1 MRLTVKSTLI
11 GLYLVL
17 VALAAGQGALAL
29 SKLAHINQNVDEL
42 AENWLPSVR
51 ALGEVKYA
59 MTRVRVAAMRTLLVT
74 EPKESAALADRMSR
88 LIGETGK
95 ATGEYEKLI
104 SSPEE
109 RSLWNDV
116 LVRWAEYVQVQGEL
130 LGKHRAGQED
140 AAIELANKSVG
151 VFDAVML
158 SLAKSID
165 INNKGAADAETRAAQ
180 DYETAQSVLIL
191 AVVAQLVLGL
201 AAVAFILFGITR
213 PLNRVTDAMGKIAGG
228 ALDTQVPNR
237 ETKNEIGDIART
249 LEVFRDGLVETEN
262 LRAEQKRK
270 EEEMAQQLIAERANI
285 ANAFQSRMGAL
296 AERFSGSSGE
306 VADAARNLSATAEET
321 SRQAQSVTL
330 AAEGASDNVQTVAAS
345 AEELSASIREMSDQV
360 SNSAVI
366 ARSAADEAE
375 RTNDNIRQ
383 LSEAAQSIGQV
394 LNLIKEIAEQTNL
407 LALNATIE
415 AARAGDA
422 GRGFAVVA
430 SEVKELAAQ
439 TAKATDEISMKIGEI
454 QHATSATVTSIQSI
468 VTTINN
474 VRDLT
479 AIIAGAVE
487 EQRAA
492 TSEIAANT
500 HRAAQGATQVTNNM
514 SGVGQAAG
522 MTGSAATQLMSLSS
536 ALSEQS
542 QDLQREVTSFVST
555 LRAA

>member
-1 MRLTVKSTLI
+1 MRLTVKTTLI

-17 VALAAGQGALAL
+17 VALALGQSLLAL
-29 SKLAHINQNVDEL
+29 DKLAGLNQNADEI
-42 AENWLPSVR
+42 ATNWLPSVR
-51 ALGEVKYA
+51 ALGEVKYD
-59 MTRVRVAAMRTLLVT
+59 MTRARVNAMRTLLIKD
-74 EPKESAALADRMSR
+74 PKEAALLAQRADKLVAEARSTMA
-88 LIGETGK
+88 K
-95 ATGEYEKLI
+95 YEKYI

-109 RSLWNDV
+109 RAIFNETSA
-116 LVRWAEYVQVQGEL
+116 RWDEYVAVQTDL
-130 LGKHRAGQED
+130 IAKHRAGED
-140 AAIELANKSVG
+140 EAAIQLANKSIVA
-151 VFDAVML
+151 FDAVLVPLMK
-158 SLAKSID
+158 AVD
-165 INNKGAADAETRAAQ
+165 INNEGAANEVKHSAEEYARAR
-180 DYETAQSVLIL
+180 SLLMSML
-191 AVVAQLVLGL
+191 AVQGLLGL
-201 AAVAFILFGITR
+201 GAVAFIVIGITR
-213 PLNRVTDAMGKIAGG
+213 PLNRVTAAMGKIAGG
-228 ALDTQVPNR
+228 ALDTDVPNR

-249 LEVFRDGLVETEN
+249 LEVFRDGLAEN
-262 LRAEQKRK
+262 ERLRVEQKRK
-270 EEEMAQQLIAERANI
+270 EEEMAQQLVAERTSI
-285 ANAFQSRMGAL
+285 ANSFQSRMGAL

-366 ARSAADEAE
+366 ARSAAEEAE
-375 RTNDNIRQ
+375 RTNENIRQ

>member
-1 MRLTVKSTLI
+1 MRLTVKTSLI

-17 VALAAGQGALAL
+17 VALAAGQGVLAL
-29 SKLAHINQNVDEL
+29 SKLSHLNENVTEINT
-42 AENWLPSVR
+42 NWLPSVR
-51 ALGEVKYA
+51 AVGEVKYT
-59 MTRVRVAAMRTLLVT
+59 MTRVRVAAMRTLLVSD
-74 EPKESAALADRMSR
+74 PKESAALQARMTR
-88 LIGETGK
+88 LLAENAK
-95 ATGEYEKLI
+95 AMTAYEKLI
-104 SSPEE
+104 STPEE
-109 RSLWNDV
+109 RNSWNSV
-116 LVRWAEYVQVQGEL
+116 MVHWADYTQAQTEF
-130 LGKHRAGQED
+130 LGKHQSGMTDE
-140 AAIELANKSVG
+140 AIDLANKTVALFDSVTTG
-151 VFDAVML
+151 LDKNVELNDRYADEAASASVADYSQARFVLLVSIAV
-158 SLAKSID
+158 
-165 INNKGAADAETRAAQ
+165 Q
-180 DYETAQSVLIL
+180 V
-191 AVVAQLVLGL
+191 VLGL
-201 AAVAFILFGITR
+201 AAVAFIVIGITR

-228 ALDTQVPNR
+228 ALDTDVPNR

-249 LEVFRDGLVETEN
+249 LEVFRDGLADNER
-262 LRAEQKRK
+262 LRVEQKRK
-270 EEEMAQQLIAERANI
+270 EEEMAQQLVAERASI
-285 ANAFQSRMGAL
+285 ANSFQSRMGAL

-366 ARSAADEAE
+366 ARSAAEEAE
-375 RTNDNIRQ
+375 RTNENIRQ

-500 HRAAQGATQVTNNM
+500 HRAAQGATQVTSNM

>member
-17 VALAAGQGALAL
+17 VALAAGQGVLAL
-29 SKLAHINQNVDEL
+29 TKLSHLNDNTTEITT
-42 AENWLPSVR
+42 NWLPSVR
-51 ALGEVKYA
+51 AVGEVKYT
-59 MTRVRVAAMRTLLVT
+59 MTRVRVAAMRILLVT
-74 EPKESAALADRMSR
+74 DPKESAVLQSRMTRLLA
-88 LIGETGK
+88 ENGK
-95 ATGEYEKLI
+95 AMSDYEKLI
-104 SSPEE
+104 SSQEE
-109 RSLWNDV
+109 RNLWNSV
-116 LVRWAEYVQVQGEL
+116 MVHWADYTQAQAEF
-130 LGKHRAGQED
+130 LGKHQSGMVEEAV
-140 AAIELANKSVG
+140 ELASKTLVLFDSVVTGLDKNVELNDRSAEAAAASSVADYNEARFVLLVSIG
-151 VFDAVML
+151 VQ
-158 SLAKSID
+158 I
-165 INNKGAADAETRAAQ
+165 
-180 DYETAQSVLIL
+180 
-191 AVVAQLVLGL
+191 VLGL
-201 AAVAFILFGITR
+201 AAVAFIVIGITR

-228 ALDTQVPNR
+228 ALETEVPNR

-270 EEEMAQQLIAERANI
+270 EEEMAQQLVAERVSI
-285 ANAFQSRMGAL
+285 ANSFQSRMGAL

-321 SRQAQSVTL
+321 SRQAQSVTI

-366 ARSAADEAE
+366 ARSAAEEAE

>member
-17 VALAAGQGALAL
+17 VALAAGQGVLAL
-29 SKLAHINQNVDEL
+29 TKLSHLNDNTTEITT
-42 AENWLPSVR
+42 NWLPSVR
-51 ALGEVKYA
+51 AVGEVKYT
-59 MTRVRVAAMRTLLVT
+59 MTRVRVAAMRILLVT
-74 EPKESAALADRMSR
+74 DPKESAVLQSRMTRLLA
-88 LIGETGK
+88 ENGK
-95 ATGEYEKLI
+95 AMSDYEKLI
-104 SSPEE
+104 SSQEE
-109 RSLWNDV
+109 RNLWNSV
-116 LVRWAEYVQVQGEL
+116 MVHWADYTQAQAEF
-130 LGKHRAGQED
+130 LGKHQSGMVEEAV
-140 AAIELANKSVG
+140 ELASKTLVLFDSVVTGLDKNVELNDRSAEAAAASSVADYNEARFVLLVSIG
-151 VFDAVML
+151 VQ
-158 SLAKSID
+158 I
-165 INNKGAADAETRAAQ
+165 
-180 DYETAQSVLIL
+180 
-191 AVVAQLVLGL
+191 VLGL
-201 AAVAFILFGITR
+201 AAVAFIVIGITR

-228 ALDTQVPNR
+228 ALETDVPNR

-270 EEEMAQQLIAERANI
+270 EEEMAQQLVAERVSI
-285 ANAFQSRMGAL
+285 ANSFQSRMGAL

-321 SRQAQSVTL
+321 SRQAQSVTI

-366 ARSAADEAE
+366 ARSAAEEAE
-375 RTNDNIRQ
+375 RTNENIRQ